1 MQDVLLCGYA
11 YHTSKFCTTHRI
23 PGLLNYL
30 IRLQTEGS
38 SIVLVDGQETRLVP
52 WDIIFLPP
60 GTVYELRVDEEEATI
75 DGTSRIASGD
85 YYLFCLN
92 EWVEQ
97 WWNSSFR
104 PWRVSIDPNE
114 TLLTF
119 WKQLILEKS
128 RLNEDN
134 HELTSHLLRT
144 LCLYLERIISE
155 KDPSHNRPYTASRM
169 KRYIEAHVGDTLM
182 IEDVAKYVGLSVSRA
197 SQVFKECFGKT
208 MIQYAMEIRLSGA
221 VDRMNYTSMTLGEI
235 SDSCG
240 FKSYTF
246 FHRAFKEKYGVSPSD
261 FRSKS
266 RENHSH
272 FNENIKAHLNE

>member
-11 YHTSKFCTTHRI
+11 YHESKFCTAHRT
-23 PGLLNYL
+23 PGLQNYL

-38 SIVLVDGQETRLVP
+38 SIVLVDGNETRLVP

-60 GTVYELRVDEEEATI
+60 GTVYELRVEEEESTI
-75 DGTSRIASGD
+75 DGNSRTASGD
-85 YYLFCLN
+85 YYLFCFN
-92 EWVEQ
+92 EWVEE
-97 WWNSSFR
+97 WWNRSFR
-104 PWRVSIDPNE
+104 PWRVNIDPNE
-114 TLLTF
+114 TLLTL

-128 RLNEDN
+128 QLNEDN

-155 KDPSHNRPYTASRM
+155 KNPSHNRPYTASRM
-169 KRYIEAHVGDTLM
+169 KRYIEAHVVDTLM
-182 IEDVAKYVGLSVSRA
+182 IEDVAKYVGLSVPRA

-221 VDRMNYTSMTLGEI
+221 VDRMNYTSMSLGEI

-246 FHRAFKEKYGVSPSD
+246 FHRAFKEKYGVSPSV

-266 RENHSH
+266 
-272 FNENIKAHLNE
+272 KAEIITLQ